1 VRLLFT
7 TFVVLLVLPVS
18 TTAQTKDL
26 TEAEFLAPLGSDH
39 PVFLALAGELGRA
52 RAAVVSARTLDD
64 PDLSALRQ
72 EAGGADE
79 LELTLSWQPPH
90 PRRRRLAVAAAE
102 GEVAAAAARFEDELL
117 GVELALREVYAG
129 WAVATAR
136 ADGLAAHLARV
147 EELALR
153 QRRRA
158 EAGEASGLDARR
170 LDLAVVELRA
180 SLAHAEAEAATAEAA
195 ARAWRP
201 ELSGALRPELPPL
214 PELPPPELPPLPELA
229 EAPPGTH
236 PRIAAL
242 EAELAAARSSAELA
256 RRVLAMPEVV
266 GGWHREEAGGGS
278 ADGPIVGL
286 VWPVPLFDRNRAER
300 LAAEARVDVL
310 SARLEL
316 ARRQLAGEREG
327 RRSAYLRLREA
338 ALEAGAAAATGAV
351 AVEAAS
357 AAFRLGEA
365 DLTDLLDTLRS
376 ATGAELA
383 ALELREAALAASRE
397 LARVSAPV
405 APTPIMPL
413 DHHDLSGGALR

>member
-1 VRLLFT
+1 VA
-7 TFVVLLVLPVS
+7 S
-18 TTAQTKDL
+18 
-26 TEAEFLAPLGSDH
+26 
-39 PVFLALAGELGRA
+39 A
-52 RAAVVSARTLDD
+52 RA
-64 PDLSALRQ
+64 
-72 EAGGADE
+72 G
-79 LELTLSWQPPH
+79 
-90 PRRRRLAVAAAE
+90 
-102 GEVAAAAARFEDELL
+102 
-117 GVELALREVYAG
+117 
-129 WAVATAR
+129 
-136 ADGLAAHLARV
+136 GLAAHLERV

-158 EAGEASGLDARR
+158 EAGEVSGLDARR

-180 SLAHAEAEAATAEAA
+180 SLARAEAEAAAAEAA

-201 ELSGALRPELPPL
+201 ELPGALR
-214 PELPPPELPPLPELA
+214 PELPPLPELA

-256 RRVLAMPEVV
+256 RRVLAIPEVV
-266 GGWHREEAGGGS
+266 GGWHREEEGGGS

-286 VWPVPLFDRNRAER
+286 VWPLPLFDRNRAER
-300 LAAEARVDVL
+300 LAAEARVEVS

-327 RRSAYLRLREA
+327 RRSAYRRLREA
-338 ALEAGAAAATGAV
+338 ALDAGAAAATGAV

-397 LARVSAPV
+397 LAQLVGHRLGG
-405 APTPIMPL
+405 PL
-413 DHHDLSGGALR
+413 RGVPGSRPAGRPA

>member
-1 VRLLFT
+1 MRFLAAVA
-7 TFVVLLVLPVS
+7 VLALCLPIS
-18 TTAQTKDL
+18 APAQTGVSL
-26 TEAEFLAPLGSDH
+26 TEAQFLAPLGAEH
-39 PVFLALAGELGRA
+39 PVFLALAGDLGAA
-52 RAAVVSARTLDD
+52 RAGVVSARTLED
-64 PDLSALRQ
+64 PELSAAR
-72 EAGGADE
+72 EETGAAEE

-90 PRRRRLAVAAAE
+90 PRRRRLAVVAAE
-102 GEVAAAAARFEDELL
+102 GEVAAAEARLADELL
-117 GVELALREVYAG
+117 GVELVLRQVYAE
-129 WAVATAR
+129 WAVASAR
-136 ADGLAAHLARV
+136 AGRLAAHLVRV

-180 SLAHAEAEAATAEAA
+180 SLARAEAEAAAAEAS

-201 ELSGALRPELPPL
+201 ELPGVVRPELPPL
-214 PELPPPELPPLPELA
+214 PEAP

-242 EAELAAARSSAELA
+242 EAELGAARSSAELA
-256 RRVLAMPEVV
+256 RRVLAMPQVV
-266 GGWHREEAGGGS
+266 GGWHREEEGGGS

-286 VWPVPLFDRNRAER
+286 SWPLPLFDRNRAER
-300 LAAEARVDVL
+300 LAAEARAEVL
-310 SARLEL
+310 AARLEL
-316 ARRQLAGEREG
+316 VRRQLAGEREG
-327 RRSAYLRLREA
+327 RRGAYRHLRTA
-338 ALEAGAAAATGAV
+338 ALEAEAAAATGAV

-383 ALELREAALAASRE
+383 ALELRESALAAGRD
-397 LARVSAPV
+397 LARVSAPA
-405 APTPIMPL
+405 APSPIMPL
-413 DHHDLSGGALR
+413 DHHDLSGDPR

>member
-1 VRLLFT
+1 MRSLAAIAVAALF
-7 TFVVLLVLPVS
+7 LP
-18 TTAQTKDL
+18 TAAPAQTAASL
-26 TEAEFLAPLGSDH
+26 TEAEFLAPLGPDH
-39 PVFLALAGELGRA
+39 PVFHALAGDLGAA

-64 PDLSALRQ
+64 PALSAVR
-72 EAGGADE
+72 EETGAAEE

-90 PRRRRLAVAAAE
+90 PQRRRLAVAAAE
-102 GEVAAAAARFEDELL
+102 GEVAAAAARLEDELL
-117 GVELALREVYAG
+117 GVELVLREVYAV
-129 WAVATAR
+129 WAVASAR
-136 ADGLAAHLARV
+136 AAGLAAHLERV

-180 SLAHAEAEAATAEAA
+180 SLARAEAEAAAAEAS

-201 ELSGALRPELPPL
+201 ELPDAVRPELPPL
-214 PELPPPELPPLPELA
+214 PEPPEEPR
-229 EAPPGTH
+229 GTH
-236 PRIAAL
+236 PRLAAL
-242 EAELAAARSSAELA
+242 EAELEAARRSAELA

-266 GGWHREEAGGGS
+266 GGWHREEEGGGS

-286 VWPVPLFDRNRAER
+286 AWPLPLFDRNRAER

-327 RRSAYLRLREA
+327 RRGAYRHLRAAAREA
-338 ALEAGAAAATGAV
+338 EAAAATGAV

-383 ALELREAALAASRE
+383 ALELREAALAAGRE
-397 LARVSAPV
+397 LARVSAP
-405 APTPIMPL
+405 ATPSPILPL
-413 DHHDLSGGALR
+413 DHDDPSGDPR